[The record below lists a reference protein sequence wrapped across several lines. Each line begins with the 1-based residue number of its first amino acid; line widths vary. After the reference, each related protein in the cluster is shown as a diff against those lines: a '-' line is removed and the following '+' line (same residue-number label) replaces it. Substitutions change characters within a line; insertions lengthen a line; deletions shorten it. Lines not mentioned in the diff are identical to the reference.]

1 MKHEWE
7 EELKAELKI
16 ELAAAKNYF
25 EQTGHNLYALS
36 LVKQRKVIEAYME
49 DHDISN

>member
-1 MKHEWE
+1 MKYDWAD
-7 EELKAELKI
+7 ELAAALKI

-25 EQTGHNLYALS
+25 EQTGHNLYALN

-49 DHDISN
+49 DHDISV